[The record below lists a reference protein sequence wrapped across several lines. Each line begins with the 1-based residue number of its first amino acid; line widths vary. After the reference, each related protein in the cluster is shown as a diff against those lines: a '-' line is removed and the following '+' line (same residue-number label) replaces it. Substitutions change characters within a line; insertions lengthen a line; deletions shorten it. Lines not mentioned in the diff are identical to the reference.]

1 MLNQNK
7 FNTTI
12 NLKKLLIY
20 FLSKISQKLIK
31 LQKLI
36 KIMSTIIKN
45 EYINKNILIKI
56 SINVKIWVHYEYK

>member
-20 FLSKISQKLIK
+20 FLSKISQKLMK

-36 KIMSTIIKN
+36 KFMSTIIKN

-56 SINVKIWVHYEYK
+56 SINVRIWVHYEYK

>member
-36 KIMSTIIKN
+36 KFMSTIIKN

-56 SINVKIWVHYEYK
+56 SINVRIWVHYEYK